1 MTAEQMQSYPLKF
14 EPILQERVWGG
25 EGLARVLGKP
35 VPSGAKIGES
45 WEVADHPSAIS
56 VVCNGVY
63 AGTRLD
69 HLRERFGAQL
79 VGEHPLTVGRGRLP
93 LLIKF
98 LDCQDRLSVQVHPED
113 AYAATHEDGSLGKT
127 EMWYVVAAAPEAR
140 IWCGLTPGTD
150 RAALER
156 AIVERR
162 VPETLAEV
170 PARAGDCF
178 FIPAGRVHAL
188 GEGLIICEIQQN
200 SDVTY
205 RFYDWDRVGL
215 DGKPRELHIEK
226 SLDVID
232 YEATDSPHC
241 RPQVSQ
247 LPGATVSR
255 LAACPQFVTDKI
267 TVTGLLPCDTEGKS
281 FHTLSTVMGE
291 GYVRVGS
298 GEPEP
303 LHPGDTVL
311 IPCAAGAY
319 EIESAGH
326 LNLLRS
332 YVPEEGGVRQT
343 EAESRHTLRFS
354 ILAIRLTTAHRSER
368 TANGRKSDRI
378 PTRFHAHL
386 RSFADNRP

>member
-140 IWCGLTPGTD
+140 IWCGLKPGAD

-178 FIPAGRVHAL
+178 FIRRARSRAGRRPDHLRDPAKL
-188 GEGLIICEIQQN
+188 GCHLPLLRLG
-200 SDVTY
+200 S
-205 RFYDWDRVGL
+205 RG
-215 DGKPRELHIEK
+215 PRRQARALHIAK

-232 YEATDSPHC
+232 YQATDSLYC

-247 LPGATVSR
+247 RPGATVSR
-255 LAACPQFVTDKI
+255 LAACRNSSPTRSPSPACCPRYRGQE
-267 TVTGLLPCDTEGKS
+267 LP
-281 FHTLSTVMGE
+281 HALTVMGE

-303 LHPGDTVL
+303 LHPGIRCSSVRRRRLRDRVGRA
-311 IPCAAGAY
+311 P
-319 EIESAGH
+319 E
-326 LNLLRS
+326 LLRN
-332 YVPEEGGVRQT
+332 YVPEEGVRQT

-354 ILAIRLTTAHRSER
+354 ILAIRLTAAHRS
-368 TANGRKSDRI
+368 RKNRKWTQIGSHPDQI
-378 PTRFHAHL
+378 PRP
-386 RSFADNRP
+386 FAFIRG